1 MAHPVVM
8 VAVMEEAVQIFCR
21 LMVVAVGLLA
31 VEAEEEGDIPANQAM
46 AVTARQGLLEFFHGR

>member
-21 LMVVAVGLLA
+21 LMVVA
-31 VEAEEEGDIPANQAM
+31 EEEGDIPANQAM
-46 AVTARQGLLEFFHGR
+46 AVTARQGLLESFHGR